1 MNSLDHQ
8 ETKENGYD
16 TSLHQPQQNGNGVC
30 EPKKLPLKFL
40 MDPRG
45 QVQDLQSIRQCGLYE
60 PNSMSPE
67 VCLELV
73 NALNAPQGKGI
84 FI

>member
-1 MNSLDHQ
+1 
-8 ETKENGYD
+8 
-16 TSLHQPQQNGNGVC
+16 
-30 EPKKLPLKFL
+30 

-84 FI
+84 FKTVRLSSFFEILKAALRLRSL